1 MALVKEDL
9 ESQGFDVKII
19 EFTDYIK
26 PNFAL
31 DEGEL
36 DANFFQHEPYM
47 NDFREENK
55 LDIVSIGGVHIEP
68 MGLYS
73 NKINSLEEL
82 KDGSEIAIP
91 PNDVTNGLRAL
102 LLLEK
107 YDLIKLDPDAGLT
120 ATAKDI
126 VKKS

>member
-1 MALVKEDL
+1 M
-9 ESQGFDVKII
+9 
-19 EFTDYIK
+19 
-26 PNFAL
+26 
-31 DEGEL
+31 
-36 DANFFQHEPYM
+36 
-47 NDFREENK
+47 
-55 LDIVSIGGVHIEP
+55 DIVSIGGVHIEP